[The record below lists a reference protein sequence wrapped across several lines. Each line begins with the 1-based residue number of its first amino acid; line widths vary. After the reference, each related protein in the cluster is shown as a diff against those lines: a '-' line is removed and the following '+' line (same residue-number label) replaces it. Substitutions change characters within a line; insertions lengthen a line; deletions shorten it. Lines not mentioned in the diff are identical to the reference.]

1 MQVTLF
7 ILRGS
12 HNKKTGKL
20 GKDLFGG
27 WGYVGDGGMGGGGMG
42 MEKAKNYYLFMKS
55 SKENQTLNLKDK
67 LTNSALYGLH
77 KSSYPMVTNEY
88 PAPSDFIQ

>member
-1 MQVTLF
+1 
-7 ILRGS
+7 
-12 HNKKTGKL
+12 
-20 GKDLFGG
+20 
-27 WGYVGDGGMGGGGMG
+27 

-77 KSSYPMVTNEY
+77 KSSYPIVTNEGDLRGVL
-88 PAPSDFIQ
+88 A